1 MEPAPP
7 ESGLELVDV
16 SVDYGTTRAVDRVTL
31 TVPPGEIVAL
41 LGPSG
46 CGKSTLLRAV
56 AGLEPL
62 AAGRVHWQGSDL
74 TTVPVHKRGVGLM
87 FQEHALFPHRDVGDN
102 VAFGL
107 RMAKLPP
114 QQVERD
120 VDAMLRLVG
129 LEGFADRTIG
139 TLSGGQA
146 QRVALARALAPKP
159 DLLLLDEPLGSL
171 DRSLRDRLVQ
181 EIRAIV
187 KSLGITAVHVTHD
200 HDEALSVADRLALMD
215 TGRIFRTGSVSD
227 LLANPD
233 DATTAAA
240 LGLDT
245 VFKGTI
251 TSEGTLDTSA
261 GKVAVTGEIGDDAAV
276 LITPAT
282 VRIGARGLEATVTSA
297 RFRGD
302 SWLIACR
309 LGDGSELV
317 ARHPERLD
325 EHQHVALVVDL
336 AKRVQLKP

>member
-1 MEPAPP
+1 MEPTRP
-7 ESGLELVDV
+7 EPGLELVDV
-16 SVDYGTTRAVDRVTL
+16 SVDYGAMRAVDQVTL
-31 TVPPGEIVAL
+31 SVPPGEIVAL

-46 CGKSTLLRAV
+46 CGKSTLLRAI

-62 AAGRVHWQGSDL
+62 ASGQVHWQGRDL
-74 TTVPVHKRGVGLM
+74 TRVPVHKRGVGLM

-107 RMAKLPP
+107 RMAKLPAH
-114 QQVERD
+114 QVDRD

-171 DRSLRDRLVQ
+171 DRSLRDRLVH

-215 TGRIFRTGSVSD
+215 SGRIVRTGSVSD

-233 DATTAAA
+233 DATTAEA

-245 VFKGTI
+245 VCRGTI
-251 TSEGTLDTSA
+251 SPEGTIDTPA
-261 GKVAVTGEIGDDAAV
+261 GRVAVDGEVGDDAAV
-276 LITPAT
+276 LIKPEA
-282 VRIGARGLEATVTSA
+282 VRIGARGLAATVTSA

-302 SWLIACR
+302 AWLISCR
-309 LGDGSELV
+309 LGNGSELV

-325 EHQHVALVVDL
+325 EHQHVALIVDL
-336 AKRVQLKP
+336 TRRLQLQP